1 MIRRMNIE
9 IYKTKNMLSIIP
21 LQILASQPNIR
32 ILLNISKNND

>member
-9 IYKTKNMLSIIP
+9 IYKTKNMLSILP

-32 ILLNISKNND
+32 ELLNIARKE